1 LAISKQRKEELVAQY
16 IDWIDKSQAMFLTE
30 YTGLSMKMIDDLR
43 AKVRETGGEF
53 HVVKNTLGK
62 VAFEKAG
69 LDLPEKFLEGSTAIV
84 FVFQD
89 VPAMAKTISEF
100 SRSSDFVKIKG
111 GYLDR
116 RPIQASAVKDL
127 AELPPLP
134 VMRAQLLGVL
144 STPASKLARTLAEP
158 ARQLAA
164 VIRAHAET
172 ATA

>member
-62 VAFEKAG
+62 VAFENAG

-116 RPIQASAVKDL
+116 RPIQANAVKDL

-134 VMRAQLLGVL
+134 VMRAQLLGVF

-172 ATA
+172 ATT